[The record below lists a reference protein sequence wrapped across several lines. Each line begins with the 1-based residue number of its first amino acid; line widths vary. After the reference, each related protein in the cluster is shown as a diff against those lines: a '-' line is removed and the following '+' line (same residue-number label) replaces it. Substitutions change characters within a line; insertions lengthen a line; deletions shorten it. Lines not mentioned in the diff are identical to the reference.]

1 MRPEVERIEQP
12 APYVDE
18 GDYYDDPDEVQAR
31 KFMTPLLVFLVLVF
45 ATTFIYAIVRS

>member
-12 APYVDE
+12 TPYVDE

-31 KFMTPLLVFLVLVF
+31 KFMTPLLVFLSLAFLTAV
-45 ATTFIYAIVRS
+45 IYAMVRG